1 MNFKFDNKKI
11 TGILSVVPENTVKF
25 EEEINNYNFSRKQSM
40 KLKKIM
46 GYNEHRIAEKDTCV
60 SDLCVFGLK
69 YLFNEGLLRKEEIDA
84 LILITLTPDYFIP
97 PTSNVIQGR
106 LRLNKDI
113 ITMDINHGCAGFLI
127 GLFQAFLLLEQ
138 ENINKIVLL
147 NADVISKKVSKR
159 DRNSYPLIGDAASIT
174 IIEKDNSKDNRI
186 IGNIKMDGTKC
197 NDIIIPAGGLKLPY
211 SAKTSENITD
221 ADGNIRSLNDLKMDG
236 KAIFDFV
243 QEEVPPMI
251 DNLLKKAETTKNKID
266 YFMFHQPNK
275 FILERLAD
283 KMEINYNRMPNNIVG
298 KFGNSNSVT
307 IPINLT
313 YNLGDMLINNLYDI
327 CLAGFGI
334 GLAWSS
340 MLLKIGKLKF
350 CKIIEY

>member
-1 MNFKFDNKKI
+1 MDFKFDNKKI
-11 TGILSVVPENTVKF
+11 TGILSVVPKNTVKF
-25 EEEINNYNFSRKQSM
+25 EEEIDNYNFSKKRSM
-40 KLKKIM
+40 KLKRVM
-46 GYNEHRIAEKDTCV
+46 GYGEHRIVKGNVCV
-60 SDLCVFGLK
+60 SDLCVFGLN
-69 YLFNEGLLRKEEIDA
+69 YLFKENFLKKEEIDA

-106 LRLNKDI
+106 LRLSKDI

-159 DRNSYPLIGDAASIT
+159 DRNSYPLIGDAASVT
-174 IIEKDNSKDNRI
+174 IVEKDNASKI

-211 SAKTSENITD
+211 SAKTSENTTD
-221 ADGNIRSLNDLKMDG
+221 TDGNIRSLNDLKMDG

-251 DNLLKKAETTKNKID
+251 DNLLKEAGTTKEKID

-275 FILERLAD
+275 FMLERLAD
-283 KMEINYNRMPNNIVG
+283 NMGIIYEKMPNNIVG

-307 IPINLT
+307 IPVNLT
-313 YNLGDMLINNLYDI
+313 YNLGNMLIDNLYNI

-340 MLLKIGKLKF
+340 MLLKVGKLKF